1 MRITRIYTGDDGQ
14 SHFEE
19 LEVAFALDVG
29 HGVRTPLLDAEHL
42 SLHESTEAF
51 EVEFHPAPRRQ
62 FVITVSGSAEI
73 ECGDGS
79 KRTFGVGDVF
89 FADDIT
95 GQGHIARTVEIPR
108 RSIVVPVPDGF
119 DFDAIRGEGG

>member
-1 MRITRIYTGDDGQ
+1 MQITRIYTGDDGQ
-14 SHFEE
+14 SHFED

-29 HGVRTPLLDAEHL
+29 HGVRTPLLDADHL
-42 SLHESTEAF
+42 SLHESTEHF

-73 ECGDGS
+73 ECGDGA

-95 GQGHIARTVEIPR
+95 GEGHIARTVEIPR
-108 RSIVVPVPDGF
+108 RSIVVPVPADF